1 MSWLSNA
8 SVRAK
13 TLTSFAIVMVCA
25 VGLGLFSINRLSS
38 VNHDASEIRE
48 NWLPSVGLVGAIRSS
63 FEFYRILEGAHI
75 MSSTPEAMAE
85 EEKSMAAV
93 LKDMDRQIVEYSS
106 LASPGYENEA
116 FQKFK
121 GYWEHYA
128 QLSQQKL
135 IPLSRQNKTAEA
147 TDLYRGDSRADY
159 RQARALFQDIIDFNT
174 QGGKKA
180 ADRGAATYASSEL
193 FISIAIGLMALI
205 CLLAGWM
212 IIATVSKPIQILTGI
227 MNRLAGHDLTAAVTG
242 AERQDEVGAMA
253 RAVQIFKDGL
263 ITADKLAAAQAAEQA
278 EKQRRTE
285 NIDRLLRGF
294 EDASM
299 AALRTV
305 SAASSELDA
314 TAHSLASMAQQTSS
328 QATTVAAAAEQTS
341 VNVQTVAAAA
351 EEMANAISEI
361 GSQVSKSTRIAGQA
375 VDEAARTNETVRW
388 LAEAAQKIGEV
399 VNLITSIA
407 SQTNLLALN
416 ATIEAARAGE
426 AGKGFAVVANEVKN
440 LASQTAKATDEI
452 ASQITAIQEATNGAV
467 QAITGIGGTIT
478 EISSITT
485 SIAAAIEEQG
495 AATGEISR
503 NVQQAAAGTQ
513 EVSSSITQV
522 TQTAGE
528 TGSAAGEVTSA
539 AGELARQAETL
550 RAEVEHF
557 LAAVKAA

>member
-1 MSWLSNA
+1 MSWLSDA

-13 TLTSFAIVMVCA
+13 TLVSFAVVMMCA
-25 VGLGLFSINRLSS
+25 IGLGLFAIDRLSS
-38 VNHDASEIRE
+38 LNQAAGEIRE
-48 NWLPSVGLVGAIRSS
+48 NWLPSVGQVGAIRSS
-63 FEFYRILEGAHI
+63 FEYYRILEGTHI
-75 MSSTPEAMAE
+75 MSSSAETMAE
-85 EEKSMAAV
+85 EEKSMATV
-93 LKDMDRQIVEYSS
+93 LKDMDRQLTEYSP
-106 LASPGYENEA
+106 LATPGYESGA
-116 FQKFK
+116 FEKFK
-121 GYWEHYA
+121 GYWEHYV
-128 QLSQQKL
+128 QISQQKL
-135 IPLSRQNKTAEA
+135 LPLSRQNKIEEA
-147 TDLYRGDSRADY
+147 TDLYRGDSRAEY
-159 RQARALFQDIIDFNT
+159 LKARALFQDIIDFNT
-174 QGGKKA
+174 KNGKEA
-180 ADRGAATYASSEL
+180 ADRGAATYASSKL
-193 FISIAIGLMALI
+193 FIIGVIFSVALI

-212 IIATVSKPIQILTGI
+212 IIATVSKPIQTLTGI

-263 ITADKLAAAQAAEQA
+263 ITADQLAVAQAAEQA

-314 TAHSLASMAQQTSS
+314 TAHSLASMAQQTNS

-341 VNVQTVAAAA
+341 VNVQTVAASA
-351 EEMANAISEI
+351 EEMANAITEI

-375 VDEAARTNETVRW
+375 VEEAARTNETVRW
-388 LAEAAQKIGEV
+388 LAEAAQKIGDV
-399 VNLITSIA
+399 VNLITNIA

-426 AGKGFAVVANEVKN
+426 AGKGFAVVAGEVKN

-467 QAITGIGGTIT
+467 RAITGIGSTIT
-478 EISSITT
+478 EINTIST

-495 AATGEISR
+495 AATAEISR
-503 NVQQAAAGTQ
+503 NVQQAASGTQ
-513 EVSSSITQV
+513 EVSGSISQV

>member
-1 MSWLSNA
+1 MSWLSDV
-8 SVRAK
+8 SVRTK
-13 TLTSFAIVMVCA
+13 TFVSFAIVLMCTL
-25 VGLGLFSINRLSS
+25 GLGLFAIDRLSAFNQEA
-38 VNHDASEIRE
+38 VDIRE
-48 NWLPSVGLVGAIRSS
+48 NWLPSVGTVSAIRSA
-63 FEFYRILEGAHI
+63 FEGYRIIEGAHI

-85 EEKSMAAV
+85 EEKALAGY
-93 LKDMDRQIVEYSS
+93 LKDMETQSKLYQSMI
-106 LASPGYENEA
+106 SPGYEAETYR
-116 FQKFK
+116 KFAEN
-121 GYWEHYA
+121 WEHYLA
-128 QLSQQKL
+128 ISQRM
-135 IPLSRQNKTAEA
+135 IPLSRQGRQEEA
-147 TDLYRGDSRADY
+147 VALFRGESRVEYRK
-159 RQARALFQDIIDFNT
+159 ARALARDLVDFNT
-174 QGGKKA
+174 KSGKEA
-180 ADRGAATYASSEL
+180 ADRGAVTYASGKV
-193 FISIAIGLMALI
+193 FITIAIAAVALI

-263 ITADKLAAAQAAEQA
+263 ITADQLAAAQAAEQA

-314 TAHSLASMAQQTSS
+314 TAHSLASMAQQTNS

-341 VNVQTVAAAA
+341 VNVQTVAAAT
-351 EEMANAISEI
+351 EQMANAISEI
-361 GSQVSKSTRIAGQA
+361 GFQVTKSTKIAGQA
-375 VDEAARTNETVRW
+375 VEEAARTNETVRW

-426 AGKGFAVVANEVKN
+426 AGKGFAVVAGEVKN

-452 ASQITAIQEATNGAV
+452 ASQIAAIQEATNGAV
-467 QAITGIGGTIT
+467 QAITGISSTIT
-478 EISSITT
+478 EINTIST

-495 AATGEISR
+495 AATAEISR
-503 NVQQAAAGTQ
+503 NVQQAASGTQ
-513 EVSSSITQV
+513 EVSGSITQV

-550 RAEVEHF
+550 RGEVEHF
-557 LAAVKAA
+557 LVAVKAA